1 MAKTVQRKSLLV
13 CAFITA
19 GALLA
24 PQASQ
29 AAVIY
34 TTPGSTYSQNFDS
47 LPISPENV
55 SLGASPVGWTNDNP
69 APAPGNFSIVG
80 WYLFHPL
87 LLAEGGF
94 DGHQRM
100 RIGAGTATTGGFM
113 SFGTSTST
121 ERALGAV
128 VSGTT
133 VATAGQ
139 EYFALRLTNNVGY
152 TLDSFTLGYDG
163 EQWRD
168 GGNATPVPKTWTVQ
182 YSTTATAIN
191 DSPAYT
197 ATTGLD
203 WTSPVNGTT
212 AAAVNGNTTGKV
224 VVGPTTVTGMQWTPG
239 SDLWIRWVDPRNTG
253 NNPGMALDNISFSA
267 VPEPTSMMLVAAAS
281 TLGIL
286 RRRRSR

>member
-1 MAKTVQRKSLLV
+1 MGSTLKHKSLLA
-13 CAFITA
+13 CACVAA
-19 GALLA
+19 GALFA
-24 PQASQ
+24 AQASQ

-47 LPISPENV
+47 LPITPENV
-55 SLGASPVGWTNDNP
+55 SLGNTPVGWTNDNP
-69 APAPGNFSIVG
+69 APAAGNFSIPG

-87 LLAEGGF
+87 VLAEGGF

-100 RIGAGTATTGGFM
+100 RIGAGTANTGGFM
-113 SFGTSTST
+113 SFGASAST

-133 VATAGQ
+133 VGTAGQ

-152 TLDSFTLGYDG
+152 TLLSFTLSYDG

-168 GGNATPVPKTWTVQ
+168 GGNAVPAAKTWNVQ

-191 DSPAYT
+191 DSAVYN

-203 WTSPVNGTT
+203 WTTPVNGTS

-224 VVGPTTVTGMQWTPG
+224 SVGPTTITGLQWTPG
-239 SDLWIRWVDPRNTG
+239 TDLWIRWVDPRAAG
-253 NNPGMALDNISFSA
+253 NNPGMALDNVSFSA
-267 VPEPTSMMLVAAAS
+267 VPEPTSMMLVAGACLFGA
-281 TLGIL
+281 L
-286 RRRRSR
+286 RRRRAR